1 MEDNPSDPLV
11 QEAYKDLIDQ
21 TRSQYE
27 ALVEDGYQF
36 TFFDA
41 TTDPYDGNPYNAIR
55 DLRNN
60 KRMAVYGTYD
70 GFNGYI
76 KKMKPGLNGRYQTSN
91 KAAQFKLIQ
100 KDGLWEMHFEG
111 DQKSTLS
118 LLELDSLEYAVKD
131 QGQVRY
137 YYKRYEP
144 ININDE

>member
-1 MEDNPSDPLV
+1 MQKHLYLLLLLTVITACKSSI
-11 QEAYKDLIDQ
+11 QEGEISRLEGYLEITKVVFQ
-21 TRSQYE
+21 
-27 ALVEDGYQF
+27 DG
-36 TFFDA
+36 
-41 TTDPYDGNPYNAIR
+41 TTKPYTVNTTVDYIGI
-55 DLRNN
+55 
-60 KRMAVYGTYD
+60 D

-111 DQKSTLS
+111 DKKSTLS

-144 ININDE
+144 INISDE

>member
-1 MEDNPSDPLV
+1 MQKHLYLLLLLTVITACKSSI
-11 QEAYKDLIDQ
+11 QEGEISRLEGYWEITKVVFQ
-21 TRSQYE
+21 
-27 ALVEDGYQF
+27 DG
-36 TFFDA
+36 
-41 TTDPYDGNPYNAIR
+41 TTKPYTVNTTVDYIGI
-55 DLRNN
+55 
-60 KRMAVYGTYD
+60 D

-100 KDGLWEMHFEG
+100 KDGLLEMHFEG

>member
-1 MEDNPSDPLV
+1 MQKHLYLLLLLTVITACKSSI
-11 QEAYKDLIDQ
+11 QEGEISRLEGYWEITKVVFQ
-21 TRSQYE
+21 
-27 ALVEDGYQF
+27 DG
-36 TFFDA
+36 
-41 TTDPYDGNPYNAIR
+41 TTKPYTVNTTVDYIGI
-55 DLRNN
+55 
-60 KRMAVYGTYD
+60 D

-76 KKMKPGLNGRYQTSN
+76 KKMIPGLNGRYQTSN

-131 QGQVRY
+131 QGQVSY

>member
-1 MEDNPSDPLV
+1 MQKHLYLLLLLTVITACKSSI
-11 QEAYKDLIDQ
+11 QEGEISSLEGYWEITKVVFQ
-21 TRSQYE
+21 
-27 ALVEDGYQF
+27 DG
-36 TFFDA
+36 
-41 TTDPYDGNPYNAIR
+41 TTKPYTVNTTVDYIGI
-55 DLRNN
+55 
-60 KRMAVYGTYD
+60 D

>member
-1 MEDNPSDPLV
+1 MQKHLYLLLLLTVITACKSSI
-11 QEAYKDLIDQ
+11 QEGEISRLEGYWEITKVVFQ
-21 TRSQYE
+21 
-27 ALVEDGYQF
+27 DG
-36 TFFDA
+36 
-41 TTDPYDGNPYNAIR
+41 TTKPYTVNTTVDYIGI
-55 DLRNN
+55 
-60 KRMAVYGTYD
+60 D

-131 QGQVRY
+131 QGQDRKSVV
-137 YYKRYEP
+137 
-144 ININDE
+144 

>member
-1 MEDNPSDPLV
+1 MQKHLYLLLLLTVITACKSSI
-11 QEAYKDLIDQ
+11 QEGEISRLEGYWEITKVVFQ
-21 TRSQYE
+21 
-27 ALVEDGYQF
+27 DG
-36 TFFDA
+36 
-41 TTDPYDGNPYNAIR
+41 TTKPYTVNTTVDYIGI
-55 DLRNN
+55 
-60 KRMAVYGTYD
+60 D

-76 KKMKPGLNGRYQTSN
+76 KKMKPDLNGRYQTSN

>member
-1 MEDNPSDPLV
+1 LLLLLTVITACKSSI
-11 QEAYKDLIDQ
+11 QEGEISRLEGYWEITKVVFQ
-21 TRSQYE
+21 
-27 ALVEDGYQF
+27 DG
-36 TFFDA
+36 
-41 TTDPYDGNPYNAIR
+41 TTKPYTVNTTVDYIGI
-55 DLRNN
+55 
-60 KRMAVYGTYD
+60 D

>member
-1 MEDNPSDPLV
+1 MQKHLYLLLLLTVITACKSSI
-11 QEAYKDLIDQ
+11 QEGEISRLEGYWEITKVVFQ
-21 TRSQYE
+21 
-27 ALVEDGYQF
+27 DG
-36 TFFDA
+36 
-41 TTDPYDGNPYNAIR
+41 TTKPYTVNTTLDYIGI
-55 DLRNN
+55 
-60 KRMAVYGTYD
+60 D

>member
-1 MEDNPSDPLV
+1 MQKHLYLLLLLTVITACKSSI
-11 QEAYKDLIDQ
+11 QEGEISRLEGYWEITKVVFQ
-21 TRSQYE
+21 
-27 ALVEDGYQF
+27 DG
-36 TFFDA
+36 
-41 TTDPYDGNPYNAIR
+41 TTKPYTVNTTVDYIGI
-55 DLRNN
+55 
-60 KRMAVYGTYD
+60 D

-91 KAAQFKLIQ
+91 KAAQFKLTQ

>member
-1 MEDNPSDPLV
+1 MQKHLYLLLLLTVITACKSSI
-11 QEAYKDLIDQ
+11 QEGEISRLEGYWEITKVVFQ
-21 TRSQYE
+21 
-27 ALVEDGYQF
+27 DG
-36 TFFDA
+36 
-41 TTDPYDGNPYNAIR
+41 TTKPYTVNTTVDYIGI
-55 DLRNN
+55 
-60 KRMAVYGTYD
+60 D

-100 KDGLWEMHFEG
+100 KDGLWEIHFEG

>member
-1 MEDNPSDPLV
+1 MQQHLSLLLLLTV
-11 QEAYKDLIDQ
+11 ITACKSSIQEGEISRLEGYWEITKVVFQ
-21 TRSQYE
+21 
-27 ALVEDGYQF
+27 DG
-36 TFFDA
+36 
-41 TTDPYDGNPYNAIR
+41 TTKPYTVNTTVDYIGI
-55 DLRNN
+55 
-60 KRMAVYGTYD
+60 D

>member
-1 MEDNPSDPLV
+1 MQKHLYLLLLLTVITACKSSI
-11 QEAYKDLIDQ
+11 QEGEISRLEGYWEITKVVFQ
-21 TRSQYE
+21 
-27 ALVEDGYQF
+27 DG
-36 TFFDA
+36 
-41 TTDPYDGNPYNAIR
+41 TTKPYTVNTTVDYIGI
-55 DLRNN
+55 
-60 KRMAVYGTYD
+60 D

-131 QGQVRY
+131 QGQVHY

>member
-1 MEDNPSDPLV
+1 MQKHLYLLLLLTVITACKSSI
-11 QEAYKDLIDQ
+11 QEGEISRLEGYWEITKVVFQ
-21 TRSQYE
+21 
-27 ALVEDGYQF
+27 DG
-36 TFFDA
+36 
-41 TTDPYDGNPYNAIR
+41 TTKPYTVNTTVDYIGI
-55 DLRNN
+55 
-60 KRMAVYGTYD
+60 D

-137 YYKRYEP
+137 YYKRY
-144 ININDE
+144 

>member
-1 MEDNPSDPLV
+1 MQKHLYLLLLLTVITACKSSI
-11 QEAYKDLIDQ
+11 QEGEISRLEGYWEITKVVFQ
-21 TRSQYE
+21 
-27 ALVEDGYQF
+27 DG
-36 TFFDA
+36 
-41 TTDPYDGNPYNAIR
+41 TTKPYTVNTTVDYIGI
-55 DLRNN
+55 
-60 KRMAVYGTYD
+60 D

-144 ININDE
+144 INISDE

>member
-1 MEDNPSDPLV
+1 MQKHLYLLLLLTVITACKSSI
-11 QEAYKDLIDQ
+11 QEGEISRLEGYWEITKVVFQ
-21 TRSQYE
+21 
-27 ALVEDGYQF
+27 DG
-36 TFFDA
+36 
-41 TTDPYDGNPYNAIR
+41 TTKPYTVNTTVDYIGI
-55 DLRNN
+55 
-60 KRMAVYGTYD
+60 D

-118 LLELDSLEYAVKD
+118 LLELDSLEYALKD

>member
-1 MEDNPSDPLV
+1 MQKHLYLLLLLTVITACKSSI
-11 QEAYKDLIDQ
+11 QEGEISRLEGYWEITKVVFQ
-21 TRSQYE
+21 
-27 ALVEDGYQF
+27 DG
-36 TFFDA
+36 
-41 TTDPYDGNPYNAIR
+41 TTKPYTVNTTVDYIGI
-55 DLRNN
+55 
-60 KRMAVYGTYD
+60 D

-131 QGQVRY
+131 QLQVRY

>member
-1 MEDNPSDPLV
+1 MQKHLYLLLLLTVITACKSSI
-11 QEAYKDLIDQ
+11 QEGEISRLEGYWEITKVVFQDGTTKPYTVNTTVDYIGID
-21 TRSQYE
+21 E
-27 ALVEDGYQF
+27 
-36 TFFDA
+36 
-41 TTDPYDGNPYNAIR
+41 
-55 DLRNN
+55 
-60 KRMAVYGTYD
+60 
-70 GFNGYI
+70 FNGYI

>member
-1 MEDNPSDPLV
+1 MQKHLYLLLLLTVITACKSSI
-11 QEAYKDLIDQ
+11 QEGEISRLEGYWEITKVVFQ
-21 TRSQYE
+21 
-27 ALVEDGYQF
+27 DG
-36 TFFDA
+36 
-41 TTDPYDGNPYNAIR
+41 TTKPYTVNTTVDYIGI
-55 DLRNN
+55 
-60 KRMAVYGTYD
+60 D

-131 QGQVRY
+131 QGQVSY

>member
-1 MEDNPSDPLV
+1 MQKHLYLLLLLTVITACKSSI
-11 QEAYKDLIDQ
+11 QEGEISRLEGYWEITKVVFQ
-21 TRSQYE
+21 
-27 ALVEDGYQF
+27 DG
-36 TFFDA
+36 
-41 TTDPYDGNPYNAIR
+41 TTKPYSVNTTVDYIGI
-55 DLRNN
+55 
-60 KRMAVYGTYD
+60 D

>member
-1 MEDNPSDPLV
+1 MQKHLYLLLLLTVITACKSSI
-11 QEAYKDLIDQ
+11 QEGEISRLEGYWEITKVVFQ
-21 TRSQYE
+21 
-27 ALVEDGYQF
+27 DG
-36 TFFDA
+36 
-41 TTDPYDGNPYNAIR
+41 TTKPYTVNTTVDYIGI
-55 DLRNN
+55 
-60 KRMAVYGTYD
+60 D

-144 ININDE
+144 ININNE

>member
-1 MEDNPSDPLV
+1 MQKHLYLLLLLTVITACKSSI
-11 QEAYKDLIDQ
+11 QEGEISRLEGYWEITKVVFQ
-21 TRSQYE
+21 
-27 ALVEDGYQF
+27 DGITKPY
-36 TFFDA
+36 TVN
-41 TTDPYDGNPYNAIR
+41 TTVDYIGI
-55 DLRNN
+55 
-60 KRMAVYGTYD
+60 D

-131 QGQVRY
+131 QGQVSY

>member
-1 MEDNPSDPLV
+1 MQKHLYLLLLLTVITACKSSI
-11 QEAYKDLIDQ
+11 QEGEISRLEGYWEITKVVFQ
-21 TRSQYE
+21 
-27 ALVEDGYQF
+27 DG
-36 TFFDA
+36 
-41 TTDPYDGNPYNAIR
+41 TTKPYTVNTTVDYIGI
-55 DLRNN
+55 
-60 KRMAVYGTYD
+60 D

-76 KKMKPGLNGRYQTSN
+76 KKMKPGLNGQYQTSN

>member
-1 MEDNPSDPLV
+1 MQKPLYLILLLTV
-11 QEAYKDLIDQ
+11 ITACKSSIQEGEI
-21 TRSQYE
+21 TRLEGYWEITKVVFQ
-27 ALVEDGYQF
+27 DG
-36 TFFDA
+36 
-41 TTDPYDGNPYNAIR
+41 TTKPYTVNTTVDYIGI
-55 DLRNN
+55 
-60 KRMAVYGTYD
+60 D

-137 YYKRYEP
+137 YFKRYEP
-144 ININDE
+144 INIKDE

>member
-1 MEDNPSDPLV
+1 MQKHLYLLLLLTVITACKSSI
-11 QEAYKDLIDQ
+11 QEGEISRLEGYWEITKVVFQ
-21 TRSQYE
+21 
-27 ALVEDGYQF
+27 DG
-36 TFFDA
+36 
-41 TTDPYDGNPYNAIR
+41 TTKPYTVNTTVDYIGI
-55 DLRNN
+55 
-60 KRMAVYGTYD
+60 D

-137 YYKRYEP
+137 
-144 ININDE
+144 

>member
-1 MEDNPSDPLV
+1 MLLTVITACKSSI
-11 QEAYKDLIDQ
+11 QEGEISRLEGYWEITKVVFQ
-21 TRSQYE
+21 
-27 ALVEDGYQF
+27 DG
-36 TFFDA
+36 
-41 TTDPYDGNPYNAIR
+41 TTKPYTVNTTVDYIGI
-55 DLRNN
+55 
-60 KRMAVYGTYD
+60 D